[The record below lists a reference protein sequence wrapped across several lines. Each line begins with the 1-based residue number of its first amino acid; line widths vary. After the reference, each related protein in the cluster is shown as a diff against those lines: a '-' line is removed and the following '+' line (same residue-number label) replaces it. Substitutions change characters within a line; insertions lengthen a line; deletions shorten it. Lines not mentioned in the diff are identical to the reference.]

1 MAAAYK
7 AYNRNA
13 SSLEEAPQKLT
24 YAETILL
31 NRDFQFEVRGF
42 MPEQI
47 DLRAVS
53 KVDVDRVVK
62 EVDLEVLQELLPNI
76 TFGQITEDD
85 FDLYSSKWH
94 LFNWIHE

>member
-1 MAAAYK
+1 MAAAHK

-24 YAETILL
+24 YAETIIC

-62 EVDLEVLQELLPNI
+62 EVDLEVLQELLSNI

-94 LFNWIHE
+94 LFNWIHD